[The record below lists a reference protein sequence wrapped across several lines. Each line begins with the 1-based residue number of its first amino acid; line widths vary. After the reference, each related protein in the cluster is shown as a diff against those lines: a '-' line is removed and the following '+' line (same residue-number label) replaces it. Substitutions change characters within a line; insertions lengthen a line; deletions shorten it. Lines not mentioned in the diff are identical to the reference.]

1 MTGGL
6 QLVVGVPYLFAS
18 ILAPRGVVMVL
29 WATWC
34 AVTVVLVAR
43 WARGASRSLFLFPL
57 ATLLLWFVVLAAAPL
72 VIGRWDA

>member
-1 MTGGL
+1 MIA
-6 QLVVGVPYLFAS
+6 GVPYLFAF
-18 ILAPRGVVMVL
+18 ILAPTGVVTVL
-29 WATWC
+29 WATWF

-43 WARGASRSLFLFPL
+43 WARGAAKSLFLFPL